1 MVYEIEKLS
10 FSYDSKFIL
19 FVESFRMNEKI
30 IGITGPSGAGK
41 TTFLLNLGF
50 LHVGKWKSFSF
61 MGKQVSSESMQYFRR
76 QVTYVPQHPVLF
88 RRTVFENIAYP
99 LKIRGF
105 SKQEIEE
112 NVCKIAKEFHIQ
124 ELLDK
129 KAWQISG
136 GQAKRVCLARGF
148 VFQPK
153 VVLLDEPTSDL
164 DQDSKQVV
172 ERLILQMSTKS
183 HIIVVSHDKEQLSR
197 LCEKIFFIDNG
208 RLYL

>member
-10 FSYDSKFIL
+10 FSYDSRFTL
-19 FVESFRMNEKI
+19 FVESFKMNERI

-41 TTFLLNLGF
+41 TTLLVNFAFLYT
-50 LHVGKWKSFSF
+50 GKWQLFKF
-61 MGKQVSSESMQYFRR
+61 MGQDIDLQKIAYFRKM
-76 QVTYVPQHPVLF
+76 VTYVPQHPVLF
-88 RRTVFENIAYP
+88 KRTIFENIAYP

-105 SKQEIEE
+105 SRQEIKE
-112 NVCKIAKEFHIQ
+112 NVYKIAEKLQIQ

-148 VFQPK
+148 VFEPK

-164 DQDSKQVV
+164 DEDSKRVV
-172 ERLILQMSTKS
+172 EEFILQLSAKS
-183 HIIVVSHDKEQLSR
+183 HMIIVSHDKKQLSR
-197 LCEKIFFIDNG
+197 LCEKIFFIENG
-208 RLYL
+208 RLSL

>member
-10 FSYDSKFIL
+10 FSYDSRFTL
-19 FVESFRMNEKI
+19 FVESFKMNERI

-41 TTFLLNLGF
+41 TTFLVNLAF
-50 LHVGKWKSFSF
+50 LYTGKWQLFKF
-61 MGKQVSSESMQYFRR
+61 MGQDIDLQKIAYFRKM
-76 QVTYVPQHPVLF
+76 VTYVPQHPVLF
-88 RRTVFENIAYP
+88 KRTIFENIAYP

-105 SKQEIEE
+105 SRQEIRK
-112 NVCKIAKEFHIQ
+112 NVYKIAEKLQIQ

-148 VFQPK
+148 VFEPK

-164 DQDSKQVV
+164 DEDSKRVV
-172 ERLILQMSTKS
+172 EEFILQLSAKS
-183 HIIVVSHDKEQLSR
+183 HMIIVSHDKKQLSR
-197 LCEKIFFIDNG
+197 LCEKIFFIENG
-208 RLYL
+208 RLSL